1 MLLLLHRKE
10 GTGALSPDAGLVCV
24 LCVPHVPPTT
34 GKEEYSFASFGNLF
48 AQQRARSRSGQW
60 QCIIGGLPGVCA
72 GASTVLPIP
81 ISGALL
87 YRSSR
92 QTASTPS

>member
-10 GTGALSPDAGLVCV
+10 GTGALSPDAGLECAT
-24 LCVPHVPPTT
+24 CAPTT